1 MSSAMSAGLPGT
13 ARSQTARPLRKS
25 RRACRPDGNTRP
37 LVFSVG
43 RRRSRQKGRR
53 SRLRSL
59 CRLLPCGLLYH
70 NKTLLFN
77 FHRSFIFVRT
87 YTYRYNATTKQRCLY
102 FRLSFIFVSI
112 RTYGYNATTKH
123 CYSTSMD
130 LSSPSGSS
138 PTNTMPQQNIAFRH
152 RGGTSFRSS
161 VFLSSKSST
170 LPASS
175 TPHGG
180 TLQEQREMDA
190 DSGEI

>member
-77 FHRSFIFVRT
+77 F
-87 YTYRYNATTKQRCLY
+87 YR
-102 FRLSFIFVSI
+102 SFIFVSI

-130 LSSPSGSS
+130 LSSSSGSS

-175 TPHGG
+175 PPHGG